1 MFSVVLSLL
10 VLLLYFSCKW
20 STRIPRVLLSSSPDC
35 WPFGVV
41 AGVWP
46 SAFLQILSP
55 FKALLQAVSLF
66 LLCCASFLSGRN
78 CQGQVPLVAFL
89 ILMGICLFAFL
100 ILMGVCLFASLG
112 LMDACLL
119 VAVLW
124 QYVPLIPRMTF
135 SGCNLLVLSP
145 AS

>member
-20 STRIPRVLLSSSPDC
+20 STHIPQVLLSSSPDC

-41 AGVWP
+41 AGVRP
-46 SAFLQILSP
+46 SAFLQILAP

-66 LLCCASFLSGRN
+66 LLCCASFLSGCN
-78 CQGQVPLVAFL
+78 CQGQVPLV
-89 ILMGICLFAFL
+89 AFL

-124 QYVPLIPRMTF
+124 WYVPLIPRMTF